1 MSDFNAAPAADEPK
15 TDERPSMGREIA
27 REATVNI
34 AANAAGVLGFAA
46 GVVVLGKT
54 VDWAR
59 RRKAAKNAPVTE
71 TTQVPETQE
80 S

>member
-1 MSDFNAAPAADEPK
+1 MSDSTAAPQPEVQ
-15 TDERPSMGREIA
+15 TDERPSVGREIA
-27 REATVNI
+27 REATINI
-34 AANAAGVLGFAA
+34 AANMAGVLGFAA

-59 RRKAAKNAPVTE
+59 ARKAAKNQTE
-71 TTQVPETQE
+71 TTEVPETKE

>member
-1 MSDFNAAPAADEPK
+1 MTESNAAPTADE
-15 TDERPSMGREIA
+15 TQVDERPSMGREIA

-59 RRKAAKNAPVTE
+59 RRKAAKNPVTE